1 MKHTFVDYVKWRGDR
16 SFAEEEL
23 NYIDSL
29 ILCHIAYIDFSNVLD
44 QEETITLR
52 EAVERL
58 HQKDDVR
65 ILMVDHDPKH
75 IENVDVYAQSKRF
88 GEIRIANYVD
98 LLDEEVQFSAMTLQ
112 LTDDTYYLAYRGTD
126 ASVSGWK
133 EDFML
138 SFTQVPSQMLAVSYA
153 DNIID
158 DQHHY
163 YLGGHSKGGNLA
175 LYAGIM
181 LSEEKFSR
189 IRKVFVLDGPGL
201 SSDVVSLATLE
212 RRKNYFV
219 SIVPEY
225 SIIGQIFLPDIPES
239 YIVSSNFFSVMQHSL
254 ASWQLN
260 YTQLDVVSKLD
271 GQADFLSRKLNG
283 WLKDKDMLEREKL
296 VNDIFGFLDEAGV
309 KAVDDIDAKTWRRMF
324 TILTGNV
331 KDSFDETRKQ
341 LLEKLQKTTATVSQ
355 SFNDTKNSLKATL
368 DETADKLQ
376 NRFHGLI
383 RDDKDS

>member
-1 MKHTFVDYVKWRGDR
+1 
-16 SFAEEEL
+16 
-23 NYIDSL
+23 
-29 ILCHIAYIDFSNVLD
+29 
-44 QEETITLR
+44 
-52 EAVERL
+52 
-58 HQKDDVR
+58 
-65 ILMVDHDPKH
+65 
-75 IENVDVYAQSKRF
+75 
-88 GEIRIANYVD
+88 
-98 LLDEEVQFSAMTLQ
+98 
-112 LTDDTYYLAYRGTD
+112 
-126 ASVSGWK
+126 
-133 EDFML
+133 
-138 SFTQVPSQMLAVSYA
+138 
-153 DNIID
+153 
-158 DQHHY
+158 
-163 YLGGHSKGGNLA
+163 
-175 LYAGIM
+175 
-181 LSEEKFSR
+181 
-189 IRKVFVLDGPGL
+189 
-201 SSDVVSLATLE
+201 
-212 RRKNYFV
+212 
-219 SIVPEY
+219 
-225 SIIGQIFLPDIPES
+225 
-239 YIVSSNFFSVMQHSL
+239 MQHSL